1 MNLLVTL
8 GHIFTTKPTPQM
20 LKECEDIYVF
30 TPSKWNPHNTAYAHH
45 EEHMLDWQGNM
56 VDPRDHQ
63 TINLIDIKEDADI
76 ASATYVGSVEE
87 QAIITLLDKP
97 SHVFNDKDLTS
108 HVVPEDVS
116 EVGSVLHTIN
126 PLLND

>member
-1 MNLLVTL
+1 MVDPRDCQTINL
-8 GHIFTTKPTPQM
+8 IDI
-20 LKECEDIYVF
+20 EEDEDVYIL
-30 TPSKWNPHNTAYAHH
+30 TSIRWDPHNTAYAHH
-45 EEHMLDWQGNM
+45 EEHMLGWQGNI

-63 TINLIDIKEDADI
+63 TISLIDIEEDADI
-76 ASATYVGSVEE
+76 AFATYVGSVEE